1 MATARSVVSLF
12 GAILLGIGA
21 FCTLMI
27 VFANNQIV
35 EKLEYT
41 EYYKVVAGLSNALAI
56 GFIIYLT
63 VTSQSRGQFTKWII
77 IAILIVG
84 YLLELYFAFIFTDKS
99 NETAAFS
106 IIAANLLFRGFYI
119 MQYMQEPW
127 VVPTFDL
134 GIKASTSISSP
145 SPSSTAVESSG
156 PTQSDTEEYK
166 KAYRS
171 IMDQARGQREDGTL
185 DTRSF
190 NKGWEIVNKA
200 IRENAMTKDRLR
212 EAAGELK
219 FSSDQAPV
227 NVSALTFGG
236 RKRR

>member
-12 GAILLGIGA
+12 GAVLLGIGA

-27 VFANNQIV
+27 VFSNNDII

-41 EYYKVVAGLSNALAI
+41 EYYKVIAGISNAIAI

-63 VTSQSRGQFTKWII
+63 VTSQSRGQLTKWII
-77 IAILIVG
+77 IAILVLG

-106 IIAANLLFRGFYI
+106 IVAANLLFRGFYI

-127 VVPTFDL
+127 VVPAFDL
-134 GIKASTSISSP
+134 GIKAAVSSP
-145 SPSSTAVESSG
+145 SVDISG
-156 PTQSDTEEYK
+156 TPQSDVET
-166 KAYRS
+166 YRNTFKS
-171 IMDQARGQREDGTL
+171 VMKQARAQRDNALL
-185 DTRSF
+185 DQSS
-190 NKGWEIVNKA
+190 INKA
-200 IRENAMTKDRLR
+200 WSIIDRAVSDNTLTKEKLR
-212 EAAGELK
+212 EAASELK
-219 FSSDQAPV
+219 YSTDQSPVTVSS
-227 NVSALTFGG
+227 LIFGG

>member
-12 GAILLGIGA
+12 GAVLLGVGA
-21 FCTLMI
+21 FSTLMI
-27 VFANNQIV
+27 VFSNNQII

-63 VTSQSRGQFTKWII
+63 VTSQSRGQITKWLI
-77 IAILIVG
+77 IALLVIG

-119 MQYMQEPW
+119 MQYIQEPW
-127 VVPTFDL
+127 VVPTLDL
-134 GIKASTSISSP
+134 GIKATVSAPSATVDTSGTP
-145 SPSSTAVESSG
+145 
-156 PTQSDTEEYK
+156 QSDVET
-166 KAYRS
+166 YRTTFKNV
-171 IMDQARGQREDGTL
+171 MKQARAQ
-185 DTRSF
+185 
-190 NKGWEIVNKA
+190 
-200 IRENAMTKDRLR
+200 RENALLDQTSINKAWSIIDRAVSDNTLTKDKLR
-212 EAAGELK
+212 EAASELK
-219 FSSDQAPV
+219 YATDQSPVTVSS
-227 NVSALTFGG
+227 LTFGG

>member
-12 GAILLGIGA
+12 GAILLGIGT

-41 EYYKVVAGLSNALAI
+41 EYYKVIAGLSNALAI

-63 VTSQSRGQFTKWII
+63 VTSQSRGQLAKWII
-77 IAILIVG
+77 IAVLIIG
-84 YLLELYFAFIFTDKS
+84 YLLELYFSFIFTDKS

-127 VVPTFDL
+127 VVPTFNL
-134 GIKASTSISSP
+134 GIKPSSSYSAPSTSV
-145 SPSSTAVESSG
+145 VETSG
-156 PTQSDTEEYK
+156 PTQSDMEEYK
-166 KAYRS
+166 KTYRS
-171 IMDQARGQREDGTL
+171 IMDQARSQREDGTL

-200 IRENAMTKDRLR
+200 IRENSMTKDRLR